1 MAKKLETRSG
11 ISFFNYESE
20 NLLFSSFFILFFFI
34 FISGFYLALEF
45 NISERD
51 KWLSSF
57 SHFPLPRKDK
67 GEKKK
72 VESLFLTS
80 ETTPPSFSLAI
91 NFNEGKKLSVY
102 KLNIN

>member
-20 NLLFSSFFILFFFI
+20 NLLFSSFFILFFFYLHFWI
-34 FISGFYLALEF
+34 LFGFALEF

-67 GEKKK
+67 GEKKRLK
-72 VESLFLTS
+72 VYF
-80 ETTPPSFSLAI
+80 
-91 NFNEGKKLSVY
+91 
-102 KLNIN
+102 